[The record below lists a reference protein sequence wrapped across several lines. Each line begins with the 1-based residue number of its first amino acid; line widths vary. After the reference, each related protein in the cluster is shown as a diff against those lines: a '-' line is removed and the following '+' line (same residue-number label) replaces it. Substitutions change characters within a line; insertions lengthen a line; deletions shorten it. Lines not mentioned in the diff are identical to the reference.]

1 MLNAMC
7 IKCKDSLE
15 YSYTRDTA
23 LPYGE
28 ISSEAIFVCT
38 ECGAEYSE
46 EEIWYHLYKSY
57 MIKQQ

>member
-1 MLNAMC
+1 MCNAMC
-7 IKCKDSLE
+7 VKCKDSLE
-15 YSYTRDTA
+15 YSYTRDTV

-46 EEIWYHLYKSY
+46 EEL
-57 MIKQQ
+57 